1 MFYWYNNWSISCPF
15 LGVKWLEFKSGRII
29 SNICDKMVSYYVY
42 KFPKSKGTV
51 MDTCCF
57 LFCDKMVSYYVYKFP
72 KSKGTVMDTCCFLSF
87 WNHNP
92 KISMHILHT
101 VLWTFHKMPTWR
113 ICLTI
118 KSFFSQHGELIYQ
131 SRASLVGD
139 QLLYSPDL
147 HVGYRCDMVR
157 RI

>member
-29 SNICDKMVSYYVY
+29 SNICDKMVSYLVY

-51 MDTCCF
+51 MDTW
-57 LFCDKMVSYYVYKFP
+57 
-72 KSKGTVMDTCCFLSF
+72 CFLSI

-101 VLWTFHKMPTWR
+101 VLWIFHKMPTWR

>member
-29 SNICDKMVSYYVY
+29 SNICDKMVSYLVY

-51 MDTCCF
+51 MDTW
-57 LFCDKMVSYYVYKFP
+57 
-72 KSKGTVMDTCCFLSF
+72 CFLSI

>member
-29 SNICDKMVSYYVY
+29 SNICDKMVSYLVY

-51 MDTCCF
+51 MDTW
-57 LFCDKMVSYYVYKFP
+57 
-72 KSKGTVMDTCCFLSF
+72 CFLSI

-101 VLWTFHKMPTWR
+101 VLWIFHKMPTWR

-118 KSFFSQHGELIYQ
+118 KSFFSQHRELIYQ